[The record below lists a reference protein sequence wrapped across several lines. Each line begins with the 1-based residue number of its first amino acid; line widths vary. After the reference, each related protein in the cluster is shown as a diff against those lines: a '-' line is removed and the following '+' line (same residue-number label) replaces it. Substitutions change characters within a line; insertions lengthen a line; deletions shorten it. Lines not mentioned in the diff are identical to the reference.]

1 MSVRSAPH
9 NGAANAMQSHPA
21 LGAGR
26 RGWIRLV
33 AVVIGVA
40 GLVALFTLLPV
51 ASWLVTVV
59 EWIRGQGPAGTAL
72 FAAAYVAAA
81 VLLLPGS
88 VLTIGAGFAYGPL
101 WGLMLISPVSV
112 LAATTAFLLGRT
124 IARDWITR
132 RLGQDPRLAAVDAA
146 VGQSGF
152 KIVLLLRLSPLFPF
166 NVLNYTLGLTRVR
179 LRDFVLGSWIGMLP
193 GTALYVYI
201 GSLVTSASE
210 LASGDHQSSG
220 VAGRVLLVVGLVAT
234 LAVVVLVTRI
244 ARKALKHALD
254 QVPAPKERTS

>member
-1 MSVRSAPH
+1 MSVRSA
-9 NGAANAMQSHPA
+9 
-21 LGAGR
+21 
-26 RGWIRLV
+26 WIRLV

-59 EWIRGQGPAGTAL
+59 EWIRDQGPAGTAL
-72 FAAAYVAAA
+72 FAVAYVAAA
-81 VLLLPGS
+81 VLLLPGA

-101 WGLMLISPVSV
+101 WGLVLISPVSV
-112 LAATTAFLLGRT
+112 LAASTAFLLGRT
-124 IARDWITR
+124 IARERVGR
-132 RLGQDPRLAAVDAA
+132 RLGQDPRLAAIDAA

-210 LASGDHQSSG
+210 LASGTRPSSG
-220 VAGRVLLVVGLVAT
+220 VAGRGLLVVGLVAT

>member
-1 MSVRSAPH
+1 MSVRSA
-9 NGAANAMQSHPA
+9 
-21 LGAGR
+21 
-26 RGWIRLV
+26 WIRLV

-40 GLVALFTLLPV
+40 GLVALFTLLPA

-59 EWIRGQGPAGTAL
+59 EWIRDQGPAGTAL
-72 FAAAYVAAA
+72 FAVAYVAVA

-101 WGLMLISPVSV
+101 WGLVLISPVSV

-132 RLGQDPRLAAVDAA
+132 RLGQDPRFAAIDAA

-179 LRDFVLGSWIGMLP
+179 LRDFVLASWIGMLP

-201 GSLVTSASE
+201 GSLVTSASD
-210 LASGDHQSSG
+210 LASGTHPSSG
-220 VAGRVLLVVGLVAT
+220 AAGRVLLVVGLVAT

-244 ARKALKHALD
+244 ARKALKQALD
-254 QVPAPKERTS
+254 QVPAPKGRTS

>member
-1 MSVRSAPH
+1 MSVALAPH
-9 NGAANAMQSHPA
+9 NGAANARESEPA
-21 LGAGR
+21 LGAR
-26 RGWIRLV
+26 RRRWIWFV

-59 EWIRGQGPAGTAL
+59 EWIRDQGPAGTAL
-72 FAAAYVAAA
+72 FAVAYVAAA

-132 RLGQDPRLAAVDAA
+132 RLGQDPRLAAIDAA

-210 LASGDHQSSG
+210 LASDTHPSAG
-220 VAGRVLLVVGLVAT
+220 VEGRVLLVVGLVAT

>member
-1 MSVRSAPH
+1 MNVRSAPH

-21 LGAGR
+21 LDGGR
-26 RGWIRLV
+26 RLWLRLV

-51 ASWLVTVV
+51 AARLVTVV
-59 EWIRGQGPAGTAL
+59 AWIRDQGPAGSAL
-72 FAAAYVAAA
+72 FAAVYVAAA

-101 WGLMLISPVSV
+101 WGLVLISPVSV

-124 IARDWITR
+124 IARDWVAR
-132 RLGQDPRLAAVDAA
+132 RLGQDPRLAAIDAA

-152 KIVLLLRLSPLFPF
+152 KIVLLLRLSPVFPF

-193 GTALYVYI
+193 GTVLYVYI

-220 VAGRVLLVVGLVAT
+220 VAGRVLLVVGLGAT

>member
-88 VLTIGAGFAYGPL
+88 VLASLTAPCGA
-101 WGLMLISPVSV
+101 SCS
-112 LAATTAFLLGRT
+112 
-124 IARDWITR
+124 
-132 RLGQDPRLAAVDAA
+132 
-146 VGQSGF
+146 S
-152 KIVLLLRLSPLFPF
+152 
-166 NVLNYTLGLTRVR
+166 
-179 LRDFVLGSWIGMLP
+179 LP
-193 GTALYVYI
+193 
-201 GSLVTSASE
+201 
-210 LASGDHQSSG
+210 
-220 VAGRVLLVVGLVAT
+220 
-234 LAVVVLVTRI
+234 
-244 ARKALKHALD
+244 
-254 QVPAPKERTS
+254 

>member
-101 WGLMLISPVSV
+101 WGFVLISPVSV

-132 RLGQDPRLAAVDAA
+132 RLGQDPRLAAIDAA

-210 LASGDHQSSG
+210 LASDTHPSAG
-220 VAGRVLLVVGLVAT
+220 VEGRVLLVVGLVAT

-254 QVPAPKERTS
+254 HLPAPKERTS

>member
-1 MSVRSAPH
+1 MSVRSA
-9 NGAANAMQSHPA
+9 
-21 LGAGR
+21 
-26 RGWIRLV
+26 WIRLV
-33 AVVIGVA
+33 ALVIGVA

-59 EWIRGQGPAGTAL
+59 EWIRDQGPAGTAL
-72 FAAAYVAAA
+72 FAVAYVAAA

-132 RLGQDPRLAAVDAA
+132 RLGQDPRLAAIDAA

-193 GTALYVYI
+193 GTVLYVYI

-210 LASGDHQSSG
+210 LASDTHPSAG
-220 VAGRVLLVVGLVAT
+220 VEGRVLLVVGLVAT

>member
-1 MSVRSAPH
+1 
-9 NGAANAMQSHPA
+9 
-21 LGAGR
+21 
-26 RGWIRLV
+26 
-33 AVVIGVA
+33 
-40 GLVALFTLLPV
+40 
-51 ASWLVTVV
+51 
-59 EWIRGQGPAGTAL
+59 
-72 FAAAYVAAA
+72 
-81 VLLLPGS
+81 
-88 VLTIGAGFAYGPL
+88 
-101 WGLMLISPVSV
+101 VSV

-124 IARDWITR
+124 IARDWVAR
-132 RLGQDPRLAAVDAA
+132 RLGQDPRLAAIDAA

-210 LASGDHQSSG
+210 LASGARPSSG

-254 QVPAPKERTS
+254 QIPAPKERTS

>member
-101 WGLMLISPVSV
+101 WGFVLISPVSV

-124 IARDWITR
+124 IARDWISR

-146 VGQSGF
+146 VGQSGC

-210 LASGDHQSSG
+210 LASDTHPSAG
-220 VAGRVLLVVGLVAT
+220 VEGRVLLVVGLVAT

>member
-1 MSVRSAPH
+1 MSMRSAPH
-9 NGAANAMQSHPA
+9 NGAENAMQSHPA
-21 LGAGR
+21 LGGGR
-26 RGWIRLV
+26 GLWIRLV

-40 GLVALFTLLPV
+40 GLIALFTLLPV

-72 FAAAYVAAA
+72 FAVAYVAAA
-81 VLLLPGS
+81 VLLLPGA

-101 WGLMLISPVSV
+101 WGLVLISPVSV

-124 IARDWITR
+124 IARDWISR
-132 RLGQDPRLAAVDAA
+132 RLGQDPRLAAIDAA

-210 LASGDHQSSG
+210 LASGSHQSSG

>member
-101 WGLMLISPVSV
+101 WGFVLISPVSV

-124 IARDWITR
+124 IARDWISR

-210 LASGDHQSSG
+210 LASDTHPSAG
-220 VAGRVLLVVGLVAT
+220 VEGRVLLVVGLVAT